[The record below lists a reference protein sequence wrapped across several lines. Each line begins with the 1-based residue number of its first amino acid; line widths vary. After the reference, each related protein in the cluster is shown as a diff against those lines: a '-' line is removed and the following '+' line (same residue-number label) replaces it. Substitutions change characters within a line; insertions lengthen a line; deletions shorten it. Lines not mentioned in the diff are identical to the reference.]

1 MIVGL
6 NGIKSNEKF
15 RNGLENKMNQIDEQN
30 LDKIQLWTQNEMLS
44 AILAGIVIGFS
55 IALAVFK

>member
-1 MIVGL
+1 MIRGL
-6 NGIKSNEKF
+6 SGIKFNEKYT
-15 RNGLENKMNQIDEQN
+15 NELENKMNKIDEQN